1 MGQGFWT
8 AERDQLLKDLLERG
22 YTAAH
27 IGMEIGASRNAVIG
41 RTHRLERAGAEMVR
55 KRGASTG
62 PRAGYSRAKRDRA
75 QPSPPQ
81 LVTAK
86 TAAPRAPAL
95 PSKSAAAPLAAPMA
109 FRHSSPMP
117 KPVVGRGIP
126 RVAPGTPCGILQ
138 LSGCRFAVGESEMVV
153 GKHLFCNATV
163 EEGHSYCE
171 HHAVVVVNPDSRALI
186 RRTMRGAR
194 ESMRPRH
201 VG

>member
-8 AERDQLLKDLLERG
+8 AERDHLLRQLLERG

-62 PRAGYSRAKRDRA
+62 PRATYSRAKRDRA
-75 QPSPPQ
+75 QPSAPQ
-81 LVTAK
+81 LVIAK
-86 TAAPRAPAL
+86 TAAPRAPA
-95 PSKSAAAPLAAPMA
+95 PPTKSAAAPLA
-109 FRHSSPMP
+109 FRHSSPTP

-126 RVAPGTPCGILQ
+126 RIAPGKACGILQ
-138 LSGCRFAVGESEMVV
+138 LSGCRFAVGESDMVV

-171 HHAVVVVNPDSRALI
+171 DHAAVVVNPDSRALI
-186 RRTMRGAR
+186 RRTMKGAR

>member
-8 AERDQLLKDLLERG
+8 AERDWLLKDLLERG

-41 RTHRLERAGAEMVR
+41 RTHRLERAGAEMAR
-55 KRGASTG
+55 KRGASS
-62 PRAGYSRAKRDRA
+62 PRASYARAKRDRA

-86 TAAPRAPAL
+86 TAAPRAPAP
-95 PSKSAAAPLAAPMA
+95 PSKSAAAPLA
-109 FRHSSPMP
+109 FRHSSPTP
-117 KPVVGRGIP
+117 KPVIGRGIP
-126 RVAPGTPCGILQ
+126 RVAPGKACGILQ
-138 LSGCRFAVGESEMVV
+138 LSGCRFAVGESESVI
-153 GKHLFCNATV
+153 GRHLFCNAPL

-186 RRTMRGAR
+186 RRTMKGAR